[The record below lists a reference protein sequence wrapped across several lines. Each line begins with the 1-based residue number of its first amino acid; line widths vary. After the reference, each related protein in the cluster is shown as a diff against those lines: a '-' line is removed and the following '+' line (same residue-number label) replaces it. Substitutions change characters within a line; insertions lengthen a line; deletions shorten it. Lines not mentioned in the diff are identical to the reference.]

1 MALDQA
7 RFAIHEWEHG
17 SKKGVRIAIV
27 PDGDDMT
34 RMPKPV
40 KTEKIAPYQPGW
52 IDPTTTTFF
61 DVPRALNAVL
71 AGSHVM
77 TAIFEMTGSGDNRK
91 PSGSM
96 AIHCLPSSAAPWR
109 RPAADAQAL
118 VQVQKRPGRDGTAVT
133 ISALARANLLA
144 DQVTYVNQQ
153 RAITEA
159 EKVAKK
165 YKKRRVAS
173 PDLPL
178 SSLPPGVLTNCV
190 PPTLPP
196 DVAPLVVTVPH
207 LPAFSRINVVVTI
220 RGHRILITETA
231 GWFNKHLEWE
241 ARLLYPNYPL
251 DQAAATRA
259 SSPPIEGTHYTL
271 LMRHYELQPCC
282 ACCCPAACC
291 ECFGGGGDNSR
302 LVIKLALVRA
312 LESAVAPGLVANG
325 PAATAAANT
334 ATATGDEIALTLIA
348 IAPAVNLV
356 IVQRKAWV
364 IIIPCALLTLAG
376 VIVQLVFKFIVNK

>member
-7 RFAIHEWEHG
+7 RFALHEWEKS
-17 SKKGVRIAIV
+17 SKKGVRISIIA
-27 PDGDDMT
+27 DDDNAT

-71 AGSHVM
+71 AGSHVF
-77 TAIFEMTGSGDNRK
+77 TAIFEMTGSGNSRK

-96 AIHCLPSSAAPWR
+96 AVHCVPSNAEPWR
-109 RPAADAQAL
+109 RPTADARAL
-118 VQVQKRPGRDGTAVT
+118 VQVQKRSGRDGTTVT

-144 DQVTYVNQQ
+144 DQVAYANQR
-153 RAITEA
+153 RAITDA
-159 EKVAKK
+159 EKAAKK
-165 YKKRRVAS
+165 KNHWLT
-173 PDLPL
+173 DLPPL
-178 SSLPPGVLTNCV
+178 SPRLPPGVPTDCV
-190 PPTLPP
+190 PPTPPP
-196 DVAPLVVTVPH
+196 DVAPLDVTLPK
-207 LPAFSRINVVVTI
+207 LPAFSRISVVVLI

-251 DQAAATRA
+251 DQPASSSA
-259 SSPPIEGTHYTL
+259 SSPPVEGTHYTL

-291 ECFGGGGDNSR
+291 QCFGGGGENSR
-302 LVIKLALVRA
+302 LVVKLALVRA
-312 LESAVAPGLVANG
+312 LESAVAPAPVANG
-325 PAATAAANT
+325 PAATVAANT
-334 ATATGDEIALTLIA
+334 ATATGDEIALALIA

-356 IVQRKAWV
+356 IVQRKSWV
-364 IIIPCALLTLAG
+364 IIIPCTLLALAG
-376 VIVQLVFKFIVNK
+376 AIIQLVFKFVVKK